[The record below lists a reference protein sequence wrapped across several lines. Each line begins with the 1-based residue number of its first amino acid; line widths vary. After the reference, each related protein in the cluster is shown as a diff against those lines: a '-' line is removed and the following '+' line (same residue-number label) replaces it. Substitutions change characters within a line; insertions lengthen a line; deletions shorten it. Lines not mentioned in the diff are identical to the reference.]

1 MWLFTRYGF
10 FSVVRATDE
19 PGCVQV
25 RARVADDLE
34 QLRSFSASRL
44 AATLP
49 SVVSTPHADYAY
61 RVIVPQ
67 PLWAKLSTAL
77 AEDIDYS
84 NFKSEVHSEP
94 DRDAAYLQV
103 WAAMNDLQRKRKRH
117 GSG

>member
-10 FSVVRATDE
+10 YSVARATHE
-19 PGCVQV
+19 VGCVQV

-34 QLRSFSASRL
+34 RLRSFSASRL

-49 SVVSTPHADYAY
+49 GVVPTPHADYAC
-61 RVIVPQ
+61 RLIVPQ
-67 PLWAKLSTAL
+67 DLWARLAAAL
-77 AEDIDYS
+77 AEDIDYA

-94 DRDAAYLQV
+94 DRDAAYLEV
-103 WAAMNDLQRKRKRH
+103 WSAMCDLQRKRGQY